1 MEIEAREPYEST
13 YQPRITNNLVI
24 KNVTILDGKG
34 AKLLQTDVS
43 ISAGEITKIAKNI
56 VDDQA
61 KIIDGVGKWLTPGII
76 DVHSHL
82 GVYPSPSINATSDGN
97 ESTSPNTARVW
108 AEHSVWPQDPQ
119 FGLALAG
126 GVTTLQIL
134 PGSANLFG

>member
-61 KIIDGVGKWLTPGII
+61 KIIDGVGK
-76 DVHSHL
+76 
-82 GVYPSPSINATSDGN
+82 
-97 ESTSPNTARVW
+97 
-108 AEHSVWPQDPQ
+108 
-119 FGLALAG
+119 
-126 GVTTLQIL
+126 
-134 PGSANLFG
+134 